1 MRHALQE
8 FKMQNRI
15 LRRSQVEAQIGLSRS
30 SIYQM
35 MSEGEFPL
43 PIKLGKRAVG
53 WSEVEINDWL
63 ASRQRIEQKL
73 GGQ

>member
-1 MRHALQE
+1 
-8 FKMQNRI
+8 MQNRI
-15 LRRSQVEAQIGLSRS
+15 LRRSQVEERIGLSRS

-35 MSEGEFPL
+35 ISDGEFPL

-53 WSEVEINDWL
+53 WSEIEINDWL
-63 ASRQRIEQKL
+63 NSRQRSTHKQ

>member
-1 MRHALQE
+1 
-8 FKMQNRI
+8 MQNRI

-53 WSEVEINDWL
+53 WAQSDIDEWL
-63 ASRQRIEQKL
+63 NNRQQVKYDNR
-73 GGQ
+73 

>member
-1 MRHALQE
+1 
-8 FKMQNRI
+8 MQNRI
-15 LRRSQVEAQIGLSRS
+15 LRRSQVEERIGLSRS

-35 MSEGEFPL
+35 ISNGEFPL

-53 WSEVEINDWL
+53 WSEIEINDWL
-63 ASRQRIEQKL
+63 NSRQRSTHKL

>member
-1 MRHALQE
+1 
-8 FKMQNRI
+8 MQNRI
-15 LRRSQVEAQIGLSRS
+15 LRRSQVEERIGLSRS

-35 MSEGEFPL
+35 ISDGEFPL

-53 WSEVEINDWL
+53 WSEIEINDWL
-63 ASRQRIEQKL
+63 SSRQRSIPRL

>member
-1 MRHALQE
+1 
-8 FKMQNRI
+8 MQNRI
-15 LRRSQVEAQIGLSRS
+15 LRRSQVEERIGLSRS

-35 MSEGEFPL
+35 ISDGEFPL

-53 WSEVEINDWL
+53 WSEIEINDWL
-63 ASRQRIEQKL
+63 SSRQRSTPRL